1 MNHFFEK
8 RKVRRSLLL
17 PSFPSVT
24 LFIKLD
30 EKAAKQ
36 SFLLLWRKLVTSF
49 ELQNENLL
57 EIRLMKIKPNISSLV
72 EFFCFN

>member
-1 MNHFFEK
+1 
-8 RKVRRSLLL
+8 
-17 PSFPSVT
+17 VT